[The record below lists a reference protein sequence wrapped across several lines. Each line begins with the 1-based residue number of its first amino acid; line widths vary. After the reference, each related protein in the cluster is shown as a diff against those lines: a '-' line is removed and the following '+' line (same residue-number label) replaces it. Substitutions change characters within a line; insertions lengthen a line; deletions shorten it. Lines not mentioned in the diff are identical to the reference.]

1 MNKERLTR
9 IGLACSIVMASVAL
23 AISWRSALPA
33 EALSAAQPTPV
44 PTPAIVLSGSAFS
57 SPQTDALLA
66 ALQGPDLVLLSTDF
80 DRNGYRVGDSW
91 SASTLVVN
99 AGNEPAPATSLAGT
113 LCLPTDTPPWF
124 MDCDSTLLD
133 LGSVPALD
141 PGESTTINSAPY
153 TFSSL
158 TLDPGLAGG
167 LVPGLPDNGLV
178 YLIAYV
184 TTPIGVGAATVEVSI
199 ENNGGG
205 ASATYPTGP
214 ADPSYDVSSDGDQD
228 GWEPGSPPDGDCN
241 DANPA
246 VHPGVPEIPNNGIDE
261 DCTGGDAPPLPSSGE
276 EVPGWDLQPGYEDDD
291 GDGYPANTNYYGTPI
306 PNDCNDGSATT
317 HPGAEEIEDGFD
329 NDCDGLVDE
338 GYTSV
343 DWQTL
348 DFDGDGYGAQDGDC
362 NDFSG
367 GQNPSQAEQAD
378 GLDNDCDGLVD
389 EAFVTPDWALTELV
403 LNRSGEGSPTLA
415 AVPGIFYEVT
425 VENVGESLGPD
436 AVGLA
441 GETVEIR
448 DLAGEVFAVGP
459 QGFIPYSAF
468 PDPAYAATMVCSGSG
483 LIAILPAGG
492 IYGETNMVNN
502 WVVGL
507 LSDGGGSD
515 RDLVA
520 AAPSLSYDN
529 GDRRLVISGGGHLE
543 GECPASPPGG
553 GTVWTTSVRREVS
566 VEGALVAEE
575 SIEAVITDGGISGD
589 DSLAID
595 LAERL
600 RNGDEVVVETF
611 LDPDGSIFEA
621 TTSNNHLR
629 ATYRYNNPLI
639 GSDGFDLVAS
649 ETGPSDAGVGEATSS
664 LIGSIGNIVL
674 VLGAVLLAAAG
685 GGLAA
690 FAARS
695 AGAARLVVIAAGL
708 TGAAAS
714 AVVGIG
720 AVVVIRNA
728 ARPVPEIAA
737 LPQSLPGPIGGI
749 RAGDLVELTSC
760 DDFLDPESAAPPSG
774 TRFSEDEPVNLSL
787 ATT

>member
-1 MNKERLTR
+1 
-9 IGLACSIVMASVAL
+9 MAIAL
-23 AISWRSALPA
+23 GIPGR
-33 EALSAAQPTPV
+33 
-44 PTPAIVLSGSAFS
+44 
-57 SPQTDALLA
+57 PQ
-66 ALQGPDLVLLSTDF
+66 LV
-80 DRNGYRVGDSW
+80 
-91 SASTLVVN
+91 VVN

-124 MDCDSTLLD
+124 MDCDPSLLD

-141 PGESTTINSAPY
+141 PGESTTIISAPY

-317 HPGAEEIEDGFD
+317 HPGAEEIEDEFD

-338 GYTSV
+338 GYTSI

-348 DFDGDGYGAQDGDC
+348 DFDGDGYGVQDGDC

-367 GQNPSQAEQAD
+367 GQIARRPSKPMVSTTTATAWSTRRSSSPIGCDRARPQPKRRGIAD
-378 GLDNDCDGLVD
+378 RGGGAGL
-389 EAFVTPDWALTELV
+389 
-403 LNRSGEGSPTLA
+403 
-415 AVPGIFYEVT
+415 FYEVT
-425 VENVGESLGPD
+425 LENVGESLGPD
-436 AVGLA
+436 AVGFA

-492 IYGETNMVNN
+492 IYGETNTVNN
-502 WVVGL
+502 WVVGML
-507 LSDGGGSD
+507 PDGGGSD

-520 AAPSLSYDN
+520 ATPSLSYDN
-529 GDRRLVISGGGHLE
+529 GDQRLVISGGGHLE

-553 GTVWTTSVRREVS
+553 G
-566 VEGALVAEE
+566 AL
-575 SIEAVITDGGISGD
+575 
-589 DSLAID
+589 
-595 LAERL
+595 
-600 RNGDEVVVETF
+600 
-611 LDPDGSIFEA
+611 
-621 TTSNNHLR
+621 
-629 ATYRYNNPLI
+629 
-639 GSDGFDLVAS
+639 SDHNSA
-649 ETGPSDAGVGEATSS
+649 P
-664 LIGSIGNIVL
+664 
-674 VLGAVLLAAAG
+674 
-685 GGLAA
+685 GGLG
-690 FAARS
+690 R
-695 AGAARLVVIAAGL
+695 R
-708 TGAAAS
+708 
-714 AVVGIG
+714 
-720 AVVVIRNA
+720 
-728 ARPVPEIAA
+728 RP
-737 LPQSLPGPIGGI
+737 
-749 RAGDLVELTSC
+749 RC
-760 DDFLDPESAAPPSG
+760 
-774 TRFSEDEPVNLSL
+774 
-787 ATT
+787 